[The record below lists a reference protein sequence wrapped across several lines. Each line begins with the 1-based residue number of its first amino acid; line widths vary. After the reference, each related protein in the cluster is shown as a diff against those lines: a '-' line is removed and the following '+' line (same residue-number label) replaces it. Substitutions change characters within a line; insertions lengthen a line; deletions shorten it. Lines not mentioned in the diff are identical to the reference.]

1 MARSTDKG
9 NKEKKGEWRIV
20 LCSTNVPSVG
30 FMDLGWRSRFGR
42 VLRDGY
48 AGEMENLML
57 SRRNENAGVKS
68 ISARAQR
75 GGRNGKGRDDV
86 SVGRGPTCRVY

>member
-1 MARSTDKG
+1 MARSIDERDK
-9 NKEKKGEWRIV
+9 KKKRKWRIV

-42 VLRDGY
+42 VARDGY
-48 AGEMENLML
+48 AGEMENLVL

-68 ISARAQR
+68 ISARA
-75 GGRNGKGRDDV
+75 
-86 SVGRGPTCRVY
+86 